1 MTDAELYR
9 VALDSALELPGSV
22 AGCFSDGWE
31 DVRVC
36 GKWFALLTDHGGQL
50 VNLKAE
56 PDDVL
61 ELTHAYPSITPG
73 YHMNKRHWVSL
84 RAGEDLDEALVR
96 RLVTDS
102 YLLVVSKLPK
112 RLRPVDPDSFPRG

>member
-1 MTDAELYR
+1 MTGAELYK
-9 VALDSALELPGSV
+9 VTLDSALELPGSV
-22 AGCFSDGWE
+22 AGRFSDGWE

-36 GKWFALLTDHGGQL
+36 GKWFALLTDHCGQL
-50 VNLKAE
+50 VNLKAA

-61 ELTHAYPSITPG
+61 ELTHAYPSIMPG

-96 RLVTDS
+96 RLVADS

-112 RLRPVDPDSFPRG
+112 RLRPVDPDSFPHR